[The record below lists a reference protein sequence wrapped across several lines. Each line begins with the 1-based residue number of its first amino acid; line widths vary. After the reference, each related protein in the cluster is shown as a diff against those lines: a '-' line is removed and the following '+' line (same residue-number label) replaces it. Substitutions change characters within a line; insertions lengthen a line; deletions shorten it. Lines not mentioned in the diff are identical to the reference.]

1 MFQTT
6 NQTYNNHHPTVFG
19 DFSHE
24 KNHPPA
30 DLWGLPTSWLGPAGQ
45 PMRHLDVFYIMA
57 PGTPQNLTIKHG
69 KTWENMGKYWKLWEN
84 MEKHGKNMGKYG
96 KLWDNDGKIM
106 GK

>member
-1 MFQTT
+1 MEKMFQTT

-69 KTWENMGKYWKLWEN
+69 KTWENIRKHGTMMGKLWEN
-84 MEKHGKNMGKYG
+84 
-96 KLWDNDGKIM
+96 DGKMM
-106 GK
+106 GTLALN

>member
-1 MFQTT
+1 
-6 NQTYNNHHPTVFG
+6 
-19 DFSHE
+19 
-24 KNHPPA
+24 
-30 DLWGLPTSWLGPAGQ
+30 
-45 PMRHLDVFYIMA
+45 MRHLDVFYIMA